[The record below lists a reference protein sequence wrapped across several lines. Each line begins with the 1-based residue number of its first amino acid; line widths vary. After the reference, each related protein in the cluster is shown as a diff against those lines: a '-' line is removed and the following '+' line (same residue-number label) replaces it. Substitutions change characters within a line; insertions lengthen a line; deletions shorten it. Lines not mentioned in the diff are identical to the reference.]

1 MRHWLFIC
9 PIVAGFSLAIAGLGL
24 DSYSMVCTI
33 PYGLFSLVVLRRFIL
48 IRYSS

>member
-9 PIVAGFSLAIAGLGL
+9 PIVTGLALAIAGLGL

-33 PYGLFSLVVLRRFIL
+33 PYGLFSRVVLKRFIL
-48 IRYSS
+48 IRYSF